1 MTGFDIS
8 DTLAPKSDQLDAIE
22 LVEPRTFTIREVT
35 RGSDEQP
42 INVYLVEFPRPW
54 RPGVSMRRVL
64 RACWGAD
71 ASKWVGR
78 RVTLFNDTEVMFG
91 KDKTGGTRIKALSDI
106 DGPKKVPLLV
116 ARGKTATYTVEPLPT
131 APDTTTELRAVLELA
146 RTATSQETM
155 KPHYKAAV
163 DMGIDQVTA
172 KELRAIWDRLP
183 DTDQP
188 AHINQP
194 GQYRADEVDTETL
207 I

>member
-1 MTGFDIS
+1 MDIS

-35 RGSDEQP
+35 RGSVEQP
-42 INVYLVEFPRPW
+42 INVFLVDFPRPW

-64 RACWGAD
+64 GKCWGTD
-71 ASKWVGR
+71 SSKWVGR
-78 RVTLFNDTEVMFG
+78 RVTLYNDTEVMFG

-106 DGPKKVPLLV
+106 DGQKKVPLLV
-116 ARGKTATYTVEPLPT
+116 ARGKTATYTVEPLPA
-131 APDTTTELRAVLELA
+131 APDTTTELRTVLELA
-146 RTATSQETM
+146 RNATSQAAM

-183 DTDQP
+183 DTEPQP
-188 AHINQP
+188 SINQP